1 MIEEKPKTEESP
13 KRGFLWSLQN
23 KGKIFLFIKTDE
35 TDQIYG
41 RVVGFAEDISG
52 GFFFIKTKEEPE
64 GKTIMMSSAAEIKEV
79 DEVKLKTLEKQ
90 IPKAAGDKFEYY
102 MALPDHNIF
111 YYNQPVLT
119 PVGRAE
125 TR

>member
-1 MIEEKPKTEESP
+1 MEEPKTEESP

-23 KGKIFLFIKTDE
+23 KGKIFLFVKSIDGKE
-35 TDQIYG
+35 EKIFG

-52 GFFFIKTKEEPE
+52 GFFFIKTQEEPE
-64 GKTIMMSSAAEIKEV
+64 GKTIMMPTFVEIKEL
-79 DEVKLKTLEKQ
+79 DEVTFKSLDNK